1 MEIIHKPYGIDD
13 PYINFP
19 GIERYPRDPLINDE
33 VRIDFQA
40 TPILGQRGWIEYQF
54 DDQEYESRA
63 QFQNNV
69 GEMAQWCGFIP
80 CAKVGT
86 KVQYRIRV
94 GTGKK
99 RSYTSKWYC
108 YTVKE
113 WKEDILKEKLIFRG
127 NGDINRINKIEFL
140 TDGKNIYN
148 FKISIKRKDGEK
160 FFGLG
165 EHYED
170 FEITKGI
177 RYVHV
182 FDQYKVQRER
192 AYAPV
197 PFLFSNKGFGI
208 LINSGFRTK
217 WDFSSND
224 IKIEIET
231 LGIPVKNKIEINLW
245 ENDNMKDSISN
256 IYKISQP
263 KVPPIWVFG
272 PWMSANEWNS
282 QKKIERVIQKTTEFD
297 IPATVLVIEAWSDE
311 QTFYIFNGAEY
322 KEKNGEQAFA
332 LEDFNFKEPWP
343 NPKKMIEELTQK
355 NIKLILW
362 QIPVLKYYDQFEK
375 QHKND
380 VDYALKANYVLK
392 TKDGDH
398 YRIPKGRWFENSV
411 VVDFYNEEASK
422 WWASKRR
429 YLVEE
434 LGVAGFKTDGGEHL
448 WGRDLISVDSELEST
463 QLRNLY
469 PEKYFETAKSIQK
482 DKLIL
487 FSRSGYIHTPNNTLF
502 WVGDEDSEYETLKSN
517 IIAGLNVSLSGNPF
531 WGWDIAGFS
540 GDLPEPDLYNRSCE
554 LAVFT
559 PIFQF
564 HSEHPGDPVP
574 SAERSPWNMADYYK
588 NNQIID
594 NYRFYASLR
603 MNLSPYIFQEAK
615 ASVEECRPLTY
626 PVWLDNSNLY
636 DQPLAY
642 FFGRSIIVYPKIS
655 KQYDEDK
662 ITLPYG
668 TWLSLW
674 EGEWVQS
681 KEEPINY
688 NSKGYHPVF
697 LKKGSIIPL
706 SIDKSKGLGESHWSQ
721 DFNAILIVD
730 DLENYI
736 KSDDCLRQY
745 HAAIDKIKRE
755 FGKKDVMIGFPSNK
769 GERIIGIKWITI

>member
-1 MEIIHKPYGIDD
+1 
-13 PYINFP
+13 
-19 GIERYPRDPLINDE
+19 
-33 VRIDFQA
+33 
-40 TPILGQRGWIEYQF
+40 
-54 DDQEYESRA
+54 
-63 QFQNNV
+63 
-69 GEMAQWCGFIP
+69 
-80 CAKVGT
+80 
-86 KVQYRIRV
+86 
-94 GTGKK
+94 
-99 RSYTSKWYC
+99 
-108 YTVKE
+108 
-113 WKEDILKEKLIFRG
+113 
-127 NGDINRINKIEFL
+127 
-140 TDGKNIYN
+140 
-148 FKISIKRKDGEK
+148 
-160 FFGLG
+160 
-165 EHYED
+165 
-170 FEITKGI
+170 
-177 RYVHV
+177 
-182 FDQYKVQRER
+182 
-192 AYAPV
+192 
-197 PFLFSNKGFGI
+197 
-208 LINSGFRTK
+208 
-217 WDFSSND
+217 
-224 IKIEIET
+224 
-231 LGIPVKNKIEINLW
+231 
-245 ENDNMKDSISN
+245 
-256 IYKISQP
+256 
-263 KVPPIWVFG
+263 
-272 PWMSANEWNS
+272 
-282 QKKIERVIQKTTEFD
+282 
-297 IPATVLVIEAWSDE
+297 
-311 QTFYIFNGAEY
+311 
-322 KEKNGEQAFA
+322 
-332 LEDFNFKEPWP
+332 
-343 NPKKMIEELTQK
+343 
-355 NIKLILW
+355 
-362 QIPVLKYYDQFEK
+362 KYYDQFEK

-398 YRIPKGRWFENSV
+398 YRIPKGRWFENSYV
-411 VVDFYNEEASK
+411 VNFYNEEASK

-502 WVGDEDSEYETLKSN
+502 WVGDEDSEYEALKAN

-574 SAERSPWNMADYYK
+574 SAERSPWNMADFYN

-615 ASVEECRPLTY
+615 ASVEGCRPLTY

-636 DQPLAY
+636 DQSLAY

-697 LKKGSIIPL
+697 LK
-706 SIDKSKGLGESHWSQ
+706 
-721 DFNAILIVD
+721 
-730 DLENYI
+730 
-736 KSDDCLRQY
+736 
-745 HAAIDKIKRE
+745 
-755 FGKKDVMIGFPSNK
+755 
-769 GERIIGIKWITI
+769 

>member
-1 MEIIHKPYGIDD
+1 MEIIHKPYGMDD
-13 PYINFP
+13 PYISFP

-33 VRIDFQA
+33 VKINFQA
-40 TPILGQRGWIEYQF
+40 TPILGQRAWIEYKREGQI
-54 DDQEYESRA
+54 YESRA

-69 GEMAQWCGFIP
+69 GDMAEWYGFIP
-80 CAKVGT
+80 PVKVGT
-86 KVQYRIRV
+86 NVEYRIRV

-99 RSYTSKWYC
+99 NSFVSDWFC

-113 WKEDILKEKLIFRG
+113 WKEDVFKEQLLFKG
-127 NGDINRINKIEFL
+127 NGDKSRINKIEFL
-140 TDGKNIYN
+140 TDEKDVYNIR
-148 FKISIKRKDGEK
+148 ICVKRKNREK

-170 FEITKGI
+170 LEITEGV

-197 PFLFSNKGFGI
+197 PFLFSNIGFGM
-208 LINSGFRTK
+208 LINTGFRTK
-217 WDFSSND
+217 WDFSLND
-224 IKIEIET
+224 VKIEIDT
-231 LGIPVKNKIEINLW
+231 LGQPLMNKIEIYLW
-245 ENDNMKDSISN
+245 ENESMKDSIAN
-256 IYKISQP
+256 IYRISQP

-282 QKKIERVIQKTTEFD
+282 QKKIERVVQKTCEYD

-392 TKDGDH
+392 TADGDH
-398 YRIPKGRWFENSV
+398 YRIPKGRWFENSF

-422 WWASKRR
+422 WWASKRK

-448 WGRDLISVDSELEST
+448 WGRDLISIDSELEST

-502 WVGDEDSEYETLKSN
+502 WVGDEDSEYEALKSN

-655 KQYDEDK
+655 KQCDEDK

-681 KEEPINY
+681 EEEPLYYI
-688 NSKGYHPVF
+688 SKKYHPVF

-706 SIDKSKGLGESHWSQ
+706 SIDKSKSLGEPHWSQ
-721 DFNAILIVD
+721 DFNAVLVVD
-730 DLENYI
+730 DLERCR
-736 KSDDCLRQY
+736 KDRDCLKTY
-745 HAAIDKIKRE
+745 LEEIEIIKKEFDKKE
-755 FGKKDVMIGFPSNK
+755 LMIGFPSK
-769 GERIIGIKWITI
+769 KEKEIIGIEWITL